1 MVFLLFLFEVL
12 FFLFVVFFRLVS
24 FIIFLL
30 ECFCFLG
37 FFIFLFEILLCVLDL
52 FVKLSLFNIFF
63 GSREVRFRLMF
74 LLEVDV
80 LVCWVLGFM
89 GILLW
94 GLLFGCVGFRN
105 VIWLL
110 NLLLVWSIGL
120 IKFVNKYYI

>member
-37 FFIFLFEILLCVLDL
+37 IFIFLFEILLCVLDL